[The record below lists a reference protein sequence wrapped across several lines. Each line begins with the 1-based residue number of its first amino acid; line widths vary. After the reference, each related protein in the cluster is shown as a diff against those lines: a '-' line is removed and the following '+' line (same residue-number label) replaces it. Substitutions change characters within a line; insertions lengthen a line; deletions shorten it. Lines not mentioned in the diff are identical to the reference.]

1 MSPHVG
7 RLGFTSETQ
16 FAYLNEEGENIM
28 KMSITLA
35 MLLAFGAVPFV
46 ANAQVVDQERP
57 TTRPQIRDRDTQAQ
71 RAETRVDSDKLV
83 PAGLVRASEMMNK
96 AVYNSNE
103 EQVGTIYDVV
113 LDQKSGKI
121 AYVALSTG
129 GFLGLGDKMFA
140 VPYDA
145 FSTRIQDE
153 ERVCVLNV
161 SQESL
166 ESAQGFNQDNWPN
179 QADSTWMKNN
189 NRPATRSS
197 TSLER

>member
-1 MSPHVG
+1 
-7 RLGFTSETQ
+7 
-16 FAYLNEEGENIM
+16 M
-28 KMSITLA
+28 KMST
-35 MLLAFGAVPFV
+35 MLSIALCLGFLPIG
-46 ANAQVVDQERP
+46 ANAQQVVDQERP
-57 TTRPQIRDRDTQAQ
+57 TTRPQIRERDNRTT
-71 RAETRVDSDKLV
+71 RAEARADSDKLV

-96 AVYNSNE
+96 AVYNSKE

-113 LDQKSGKI
+113 LDVKTGKVK
-121 AYVALSTG
+121 YVALSTG

-140 VPYDA
+140 VPYNA
-145 FSTRIQDE
+145 FSTQIQDE
-153 ERVCVLNV
+153 EKVCVLNV

-189 NRPATRSS
+189 NRPTTRST

>member
-1 MSPHVG
+1 M
-7 RLGFTSETQ
+7 
-16 FAYLNEEGENIM
+16 M
-28 KMSITLA
+28 KMSTTLA
-35 MLLAFGAVPFV
+35 MLLAFGAAPFA
-46 ANAQVVDQERP
+46 ANAQVIGQERP
-57 TTRPQIRDRDTQAQ
+57 TTRPQIRDRATQNP

-96 AVYNSNE
+96 AVYNTNE
-103 EQVGTIYDVV
+103 EQVGTIYDIV

-121 AYVALSTG
+121 KYVALATG

-140 VPYDA
+140 VPYNA

-153 ERVCVLNV
+153 ENVCVLNV

-166 ESAQGFNQDNWPN
+166 ENAKGFDQDNWPN

-189 NRPATRSS
+189 NRPATRNT